1 MKVRLLIAGLLI
13 SAISL
18 HAQKSSK
25 TEQILI
31 PAEVNRRCGY
41 IDQTGKWIIQP
52 KYYYAEKF
60 AKNGLASVI
69 VLTNNNGRTFCHDC
83 WIDKT
88 GKEIPQTLKFEY
100 GTDFADNG
108 LAPFYKNGW
117 GYFDTKNN
125 IVITPQF
132 KQAGSFAKNGLAAV
146 QTKDKYGYI
155 DKTGKIV
162 IEPQFEDANEFASN
176 NLAAVQI
183 KGKYGYIDKTGKI
196 AIEPQFDYANEFA
209 SNDLAAIQIK
219 GKYGYIDKTGKIV
232 INPQFKHA
240 GCFANGLAAV
250 KIKDKYGYIDKTG
263 KIVIE
268 PQFDYAGDFEYNGLD
283 CVFFHTSS
291 CGYYYSRSGCID
303 KTGKTI
309 IEPQYEDIKIYKNT
323 IFAKTK
329 GKWGILDK
337 TGKFIKA
344 PEFDNVVK
352 LSVPIVEEECPF

>member
-31 PAEVNRRCGY
+31 PAEVNGRCGY
-41 IDQTGKWIIQP
+41 IDQTGKWIIEP
-52 KYYYAEKF
+52 KYYHAKEF

-69 VLTNNNGRTFCHDC
+69 VLTNNNGGTFCHNS
-83 WIDKT
+83 WIDQT

-100 GTDFADNG
+100 DTDFADNG
-108 LAPFYKNGW
+108 LAVIIKDDKYGYIDKAGKIVINPQFKDASNFANGLAAVLIEDKY
-117 GYFDTKNN
+117 GYIDNSGKT
-125 IVITPQF
+125 IITPQF
-132 KQAGSFAKNGLAAV
+132 KEAYDFANGLAAV
-146 QTKDKYGYI
+146 LIEAKYGYI

-162 IEPQFEDANEFASN
+162 I
-176 NLAAVQI
+176 
-183 KGKYGYIDKTGKI
+183 K
-196 AIEPQFDYANEFA
+196 PQFDEARKFA
-209 SNDLAAIQIK
+209 S
-219 GKYGYIDKTGKIV
+219 
-232 INPQFKHA
+232 
-240 GCFANGLAAV
+240 NGLAAV
-250 KIKDKYGYIDKTG
+250 KIKDKYGYINKTGKIVIKPQFKDASRFSNGLAVVKIEDKYGYIDKTG

-268 PQFDYAGDFEYNGLD
+268 PQFDEALSFSANGLA
-283 CVFFHTSS
+283 CVSFHTSS

-329 GKWGILDK
+329 GKWGIIDK

-352 LSVPIVEEECPF
+352 LSIPIVEVVCPF

>member
-31 PAEVNRRCGY
+31 PAAVNDKCGF

-60 AKNGLASVI
+60 AKNGLAHVI
-69 VLTNNNGRTFCHDC
+69 ILTNNNGRSYCHDS

-100 GTDFADNG
+100 DTDFADNG
-108 LAPFYKNGW
+108 LA
-117 GYFDTKNN
+117 
-125 IVITPQF
+125 VII
-132 KQAGSFAKNGLAAV
+132 KD
-146 QTKDKYGYI
+146 DKYGYI
-155 DKTGKIV
+155 DK
-162 IEPQFEDANEFASN
+162 A
-176 NLAAVQI
+176 
-183 KGKYGYIDKTGKI
+183 
-196 AIEPQFDYANEFA
+196 
-209 SNDLAAIQIK
+209 
-219 GKYGYIDKTGKIV
+219 GKIV

-268 PQFDYAGDFEYNGLD
+268 PQFDYAFKFASNNLAAVKINDKYGYIDKTGKIVIEPQFKDAMCFYNGLAAVKIKD
-283 CVFFHTSS
+283 KYGYINKTGKIVIKPQFKDASCFSNGLAVVKIEDKYGYIDKTGKIVIEPQFDYASDFEDNGLACVSFHTSS
-291 CGYYYSRSGCID
+291 FGYYYSRGGCID

-309 IEPQYEDIKIYKNT
+309 IEPQYDGIEIYKNV
-323 IFAKTK
+323 ILAKTK

-352 LSVPIVEEECPF
+352 LSIPIVEVECPF

>member
-31 PAEVNRRCGY
+31 PAEVNGRCGY
-41 IDQTGKWIIQP
+41 IDQTGKWIIEP
-52 KYYYAEKF
+52 KYYHAKEF

-69 VLTNNNGRTFCHDC
+69 VLTNNNGGTFCHNS
-83 WIDKT
+83 WIDQT

-100 GTDFADNG
+100 DTDFADNG
-108 LAPFYKNGW
+108 LAVIIKDDKYGYIDKAGKIVINPQFKDASNFANGLAAVLIEDKY
-117 GYFDTKNN
+117 GYIDNSGKT
-125 IVITPQF
+125 IITPQF
-132 KQAGSFAKNGLAAV
+132 KEAYDFANGLAAV
-146 QTKDKYGYI
+146 LIEAKYGYI

-162 IEPQFEDANEFASN
+162 I
-176 NLAAVQI
+176 
-183 KGKYGYIDKTGKI
+183 K
-196 AIEPQFDYANEFA
+196 
-209 SNDLAAIQIK
+209 
-219 GKYGYIDKTGKIV
+219 
-232 INPQFKHA
+232 PQFKDA
-240 GCFANGLAAV
+240 SRFSNGLAVV
-250 KIKDKYGYIDKTG
+250 KIEDKYGYIDKTG

-268 PQFDYAGDFEYNGLD
+268 PQFDEALSFSANGLA
-283 CVFFHTSS
+283 CVSFHTSS

-329 GKWGILDK
+329 GKWGIIDK

-352 LSVPIVEEECPF
+352 LSIPIVEVVCPF